1 MINNILKKIEKA
13 NEVESSK
20 VELAKHGV
28 ELGAAQDL
36 EKELSNIKNLQNP
49 LAQNI
54 DRLTNLDASLKAEKK
69 LANDNLLK
77 LNASY
82 EKAVQIHDK
91 LKVSAKEL
99 GIDLPIVNTA
109 INVLKGAEADF
120 KELKSLLNQ
129 IK

>member
-13 NEVESSK
+13 NEVQN
-20 VELAKHGV
+20 VELEKHEV

-99 GIDLPIVNTA
+99 GIDLPIVNSA
-109 INVLKGAEADF
+109 LNVLKGAEADF
-120 KELKSLLNQ
+120 KEIKSLLNQ

>member
-13 NEVESSK
+13 NEVQN
-20 VELAKHGV
+20 VELEKHEV

-77 LNASY
+77 LNAFY

-99 GIDLPIVNTA
+99 GIDLPIVNSA
-109 INVLKGAEADF
+109 LNVLKGAEADF
-120 KELKSLLNQ
+120 KEIKSLLNQ